1 MLTNTNVNVKYVEK
15 KKELIKIKE
24 NLKKNKFDFKN
35 LIE

>member
-15 KKELIKIKE
+15 KKALRKIKE
-24 NLKKNKFDFKN
+24 NLKKNIFDFNN